1 MDKPIVHV
9 IDDDETV
16 RTWLDHMVSSSELE
30 VRTHADPRAF
40 LEGFQPERPC
50 LLVVD
55 LRMPG
60 MGGLELHDELRARG
74 IRVPVIIITA
84 HGDVPAA
91 VRAFRSGV
99 SDFLE
104 KPFDKEVLLERIRV
118 LLDEDR
124 SARQTRLEI
133 VETQRKLDLLT
144 KREREVLEYV
154 ISGKPNKLIAQQLGV
169 TIKAIEAHRARIMDK
184 MAFAS
189 VQELVQAITVSRQ
202 WKEC

>member
-1 MDKPIVHV
+1 MDSPIVHV

-16 RTWLDHMVSSSELE
+16 RTWLEFMISSSHLE
-30 VRTHADPRAF
+30 VQTHADPRAF
-40 LEGFQPERPC
+40 LEHFRPDRPC
-50 LLVVD
+50 CLILD

-60 MGGLELHDELRARG
+60 MSGLELHEELRARG

-104 KPFDKEVLLERIRV
+104 KPFPQEALIERIQVLLE
-118 LLDEDR
+118 EDR
-124 SARQTRLEI
+124 SARQTRQEVI
-133 VETQRKLDLLT
+133 ETQRKLESLT
-144 KREREVLEYV
+144 KREREVLEHV
-154 ISGKPNKLIAQQLGV
+154 LSGKPNKLIAQQLGV
-169 TIKAIEAHRARIMDK
+169 TVKAIEAHRARIMDK

-189 VQELVQAITVSRQ
+189 VQELVQAVTVTRQ
-202 WKEC
+202 WKDG